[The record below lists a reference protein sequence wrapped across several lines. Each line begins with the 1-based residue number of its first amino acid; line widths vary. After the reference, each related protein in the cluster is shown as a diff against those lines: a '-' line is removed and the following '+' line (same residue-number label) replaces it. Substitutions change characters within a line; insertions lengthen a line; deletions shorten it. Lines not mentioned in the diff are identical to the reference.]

1 MPNSARAQLRLVTTE
16 PEVAPEVGEPPM
28 SGQPRASGAPPGVWF
43 DPWTPEGVVTL
54 RAFDATGTF
63 AGCFYCP
70 ADAYDPRIEEAM
82 RAALTILNARQRERD
97 VPRTG

>member
-1 MPNSARAQLRLVTTE
+1 MPERAQLRLVTNG
-16 PEVAPEVGEPPM
+16 PVVAPEAGEPPL
-28 SGQPRASGAPPGVWF
+28 SGKPTTGAPPGVWF
-43 DPWTPEGVVTL
+43 DPWTPKGVVTL
-54 RAFDATGTF
+54 RSFDDTGTF